1 MTERQDQIDPYADD
15 YADILSRREPG
26 WPSRASL
33 RWMAHQRLR
42 NRDRLL
48 WRRWRLSY
56 ELFRREVHFRQP
68 LQGNILQMLL
78 EGRMEIGPRCYLES
92 SMTIRGNEGARI
104 LIGKGAEFNRNVA
117 IGAGNLVVIGDHVLV
132 GQCSYIT
139 DVNHVFADPETPV
152 EFQGFSS
159 RGPTVIEDNVWL
171 GANVIVTTGV
181 RIGRGSVVGAGAVV
195 TRSVPPYSMVRGG
208 TSQAFPRRDLGEGN
222 APRARPEPASGPAT
236 GRLLQSATH

>member
-1 MTERQDQIDPYADD
+1 MTELPEPSDPGD
-15 YADILSRREPG
+15 YADIVSRRRPS
-26 WPSRASL
+26 WPDRAAL

-48 WRRWRLSY
+48 WRRWRLDY
-56 ELFRREVHFRQP
+56 ELFRREAHFRQP

-78 EGRMEIGPRCYLES
+78 EGRLEIGPRCYLEA

-104 LIGKGAEFNRNVA
+104 LIGAGAEFNRNVT
-117 IGAGNLVVIGDHVLV
+117 IGAGHLVVIGDHVLV

-139 DVNHVFADPETPV
+139 DVNHVFADPHTPV
-152 EFQGFSS
+152 ELQGFST

-195 TRSVPPYSMVRGG
+195 TRSVPPYSIVRGG
-208 TSQAFPRRDLGEGN
+208 TAQAFPRRDLGDGHPAQPETELL
-222 APRARPEPASGPAT
+222 EPATS
-236 GRLLQSATH
+236 

>member
-1 MTERQDQIDPYADD
+1 MTEPPDQIDPYADD
-15 YADILSRREPG
+15 YADIVSRAVPA
-26 WPSRASL
+26 WPSREGL

-56 ELFRREVHFRQP
+56 ELFRREVHFRHP

-104 LIGKGAEFNRNVA
+104 LIGTGAEFNRNVT
-117 IGAGNLVVIGDHVLV
+117 IGAGHLIVIGDHVLV

-139 DVNHVFADPETPV
+139 DVNHVFADPDTPV
-152 EFQGFSS
+152 ELQGFST

-171 GANVIVTTGV
+171 GANVVVTTGV
-181 RIGRGSVVGAGAVV
+181 RIGHGSVIGAGAVV
-195 TRSVPPYSMVRGG
+195 TRSVPPYSIARGS
-208 TSQAFPRRDLGEGN
+208 TAKVFPRHDL
-222 APRARPEPASGPAT
+222 RAQGPPQPRPEQ
-236 GRLLQSATH
+236 LLQPAPP